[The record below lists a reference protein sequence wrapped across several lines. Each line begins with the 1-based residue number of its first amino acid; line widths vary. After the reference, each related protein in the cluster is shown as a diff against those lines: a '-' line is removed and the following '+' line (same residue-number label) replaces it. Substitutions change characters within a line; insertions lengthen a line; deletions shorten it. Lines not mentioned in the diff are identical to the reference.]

1 MEKQSKNS
9 KKKAVLI
16 ICVAACAICVLG
28 LLLMGKDG
36 YTALLSGNLSPKET
50 NEPQSPN
57 VGYTDNQIDLWDP
70 DFETDI
76 FTLDRWLEKNRYI
89 TYSENG
95 ASVIITDG
103 KYAEYGDT
111 VEFMADY
118 FDALMHGDAES
129 LNGFYADSYFDSR
142 GRYESITMQKIYDI
156 RIEFIKATDSPTS
169 TEYVYKVSYK
179 ILENDGTFRS
189 DMPSDAERPQFYT
202 VADYGSV
209 IQILSVD
216 YSFKK

>member
-1 MEKQSKNS
+1 M
-9 KKKAVLI
+9 AITVI
-16 ICVAACAICVLG
+16 AACVICVLG
-28 LLLMGKDG
+28 LLLIGKDG
-36 YTALLSGNLSPKET
+36 YTALLFGNLTPEET
-50 NEPQSPN
+50 KKSQLDYD
-57 VGYTDNQIDLWDP
+57 GYGEHRIDLWEP

-95 ASVIITDG
+95 ASIIITDG
-103 KYAEYGDT
+103 KYAEYGYT
-111 VEFMADY
+111 VAFLAEY
-118 FDALMHGDAES
+118 FDTLMHGDAEA
-129 LNGFYADSYFDSR
+129 LNGFYADSYFDSQE
-142 GRYESITMQKIYDI
+142 RYESITMQKIYDI
-156 RIEFIKATDSPTS
+156 CIEFIKATDSYTS

-179 ILENDGTFRS
+179 ILENDGTFRD

-209 IQILSVD
+209 IEILSVD